1 MRLLLITKT
10 GTGAVFRIRNSR
22 TGREGGLSMWKYLNY
37 TNNMNNLDGIDNLD
51 TCDVIACWNP
61 FEYCNLND
69 WSFGD
74 KIIFLDYIPEL
85 IGQLNGYITTAIN
98 VINSKPSIPLIPL
111 VVRIS
116 SFSSLNTGWNNNGD
130 LVAFGQCGV
139 VGGWW
144 KELALEASK
153 YES

>member
-1 MRLLLITKT
+1 
-10 GTGAVFRIRNSR
+10 
-22 TGREGGLSMWKYLNY
+22 
-37 TNNMNNLDGIDNLD
+37 MNNLDGIDNLD

-85 IGQLNGYITTAIN
+85 IGQLNGYITTAMNDIYMNIHSDTSGNNINAIN